1 MATTYFDG
9 TNSSYAAASG
19 WICRMRSRFTDSQ
32 GGIWVVELID
42 TVTGTQGGFSWSSS
56 SPKEFAL
63 GPDGFTWEMDG
74 KSDTFQVGPISSSV
88 SFDITV
94 DEAAH
99 LDLIDQISGSED
111 GRFGVAVFSLNGSVI
126 NQANSA
132 ATYVRPFW
140 FGMVSVEETQWFP
153 YTHPSPIRVKAH
165 CGLALLNDIPYVDD
179 DGSAYEDWV
188 PLGTHLRRIFEKIP
202 TSTLWGYTAQGTG
215 VKQTSASDYSEGI
228 VTHLQ
233 WIVDKDKHIYTST
246 NTPNFS
252 VLSYCG
258 AHPQSF
264 YKIEREEDTFGG
276 TYERTEVASCADVLK
291 NILSV
296 MQIRMVQYGG
306 TFLMHTP
313 WQAGSST
320 TVAKFAQVS
329 QLGSTSLTTGAEDIY
344 QEIELYDSDF
354 EQASGVTDSFLFPV
368 KQSKSIH
375 KAGGSRILVSS
386 PLYSINVSAANGNQ
400 YSVVFDDGNLTSS
413 LATVP
418 SDGTVTIAGTLRIQS
433 IGYQNDSV
441 GSNMDV
447 AYAGMKP
454 VIMMTIKVGDYY
466 LKRDLALSSNSYVI
480 QRNLA
485 SNLTFK
491 PHVQTGTV
499 EWTTTPS
506 TYDFVMPFPGTDQE
520 PAVYHDEANGI
531 DVVGG
536 LHLGT
541 HDSHPF
547 SFATGLF
554 GTGTQHTF
562 CEAELE
568 WVLPSLPAQATD
580 HVGVQFSAEM
590 LYKDRDSDTNLTFGP
605 ASNDLGGYTPAY
617 ISGFKMYAN
626 AVDDDADVSF
636 SAGQDT
642 SYSNQ
647 LSCESILGD
656 RYTNQS
662 IGCISLNDM
671 NNYGNY
677 SISTGN
683 WVTWGDPTADGIN
696 IHQLIARENLF
707 MRHETLRSRKVTV
720 VGEHRDYFRERDR
733 VIGSTASGDLPLY
746 PLHKLVNIIQPGTTV
761 VERKWY
767 ITNMAFTARSAA
779 YDMSLLLLDTD
790 RTIGP
795 DEDNTVPGDKFG
807 NIGTPV
813 GGGSG
818 SNSVSPVGI
827 KGDGATSAA
836 NDVSF
841 VAVKQKADHITVT
854 SATDLDTMR
863 SDVATNNA
871 KVGVS
876 TDDATKLSL
885 LNLNATDDGID
896 SITGF
901 TASGSGITAAEQYK
915 LDAITVDGSGNVTA
929 IATSANAIQP
939 SSIDEDSLNQFAT
952 TAQLNAIASNTS
964 RITTA
969 EGDIDDLELD
979 VTNILKAVQAGTT
992 GRGIFMNDSK
1002 TTNESMLSLSNTEA
1016 KLQAGSQTGYNATET
1031 SPGVLTM
1038 NVAAGPSGSETQFE
1052 AMRIQG
1058 STTTGRATLTL
1069 PQGTT
1074 LNVGSAVISGIG
1086 ATDLDD
1092 VTSVGSGA
1100 IITSAERT
1108 KLTQSLT
1115 DIVDDTTPQLGADLD
1130 TNGFL
1135 LDMSGDTASALVIT
1149 GGQYAFR
1156 YRSTGG
1162 VLQLTGLYF
1171 NNVTGQYEFLNG
1183 SGDCIFCIKAGSGE
1197 LSIGDMTGGTNF
1209 VMPTARG
1216 TNGQV
1221 LQIDG
1226 SGNVDFSSLDTGDVS
1241 EGTNLYYTDA
1251 RADARISA
1259 ASVTDLTDVTAAGSG
1274 SIITNQER
1282 AKLTGIED
1290 GAEQSLESRDQS
1302 ISGTRNINLGGA
1314 GSLKVKSG
1322 GSNTLTP
1329 LSIEANGSSPA
1340 IIRVNGDFRM
1350 DSGALSGGILKLE
1363 EAPNQGSSAVSLQA
1377 PSSLSGDVNF
1387 VLPGTDGTSGQV
1399 LQTDGSGNLSFATV
1413 SGGSGGG
1420 MTETPL
1426 VQVTGRW
1433 MWSSTDSLERVFTG
1447 SSAYGATNYYSHS
1460 QEPSNSTLRT
1470 YSSSHA
1476 IDTTSATISAFQLIA
1491 YGHALPTDSKKI
1503 RVKASARYQ
1512 NGNAQTFGWSLWY
1525 YNSTPTNGTT
1535 GSVTIR
1541 LIAKSSDLTAGTSS
1555 TAYWGDTF
1563 TSTTAYSGGTVLL
1576 LAEHRSGTLS
1586 TTTYAYGSASLFLVD

>member
-1 MATTYFDG
+1 
-9 TNSSYAAASG
+9 
-19 WICRMRSRFTDSQ
+19 MRSRFTDSQ

-42 TVTGTQGGFSWSSS
+42 TVTGSQGGFSWSSS

-74 KSDTFQVGPISSSV
+74 KSDTFQVGPISSSL

-94 DEAAH
+94 DEASH
-99 LDLIDQISGSED
+99 LDFIEQISGSED

-126 NQANSA
+126 NQANSQ
-132 ATYVRPFW
+132 ATYTRPFW

-202 TSTLWGYTAQGTG
+202 TSSLWGYTAQGTG
-215 VKQTSASDYSEGI
+215 VKQTSTSIYSEGI

-233 WIVDKDKHIYTST
+233 WIVDKDNHIYTST

-258 AHPQSF
+258 AHPESF

-276 TYERTEVASCADVLK
+276 TYERTEVASCAEVLK

-320 TVAKFAQVS
+320 TIAKFAQVS
-329 QLGSTSLTTGAEDIY
+329 QLGSSSLTTGAEDIY

-386 PLYSINVSAANGNQ
+386 PSYSINVSAANGNQ

-433 IGYQNDSV
+433 IGYPNSGV
-441 GSNMDV
+441 GDNMDLD
-447 AYAGMKP
+447 YAGMKP
-454 VIMMTIKVGDYY
+454 LIMMTIKVGDYY
-466 LKRDLALSSNSYVI
+466 LKRDLTLSSNSYVI
-480 QRNLA
+480 QRTAA

-506 TYDFVMPFPGTDQE
+506 TYDFVMPFPGTNQE

-541 HDSHPF
+541 HPTHPF
-547 SFATGLF
+547 KFATGLF
-554 GTGTQHTF
+554 GIGTQHTF

-568 WVLPSLPAQATD
+568 WVLPSLPTNASD

-590 LYKDRDSDTNLTFGP
+590 TYKDRDSDSNIPFGP
-605 ASNDLGGYTPAY
+605 ATNDLSGYTPAY

-647 LSCESILGD
+647 ISCESVLGD

-671 NNYGNY
+671 NNYGDY

-683 WVTWGDPTADGIN
+683 WVTWGDSTADGLS
-696 IHQLIARENLF
+696 IHQLIARENLY
-707 MRHETLRSRKVTV
+707 MRHETIRSRKVTV

-733 VIGSTASGDLPLY
+733 VIGSTTSGDLPLY

-767 ITNMAFTARSAA
+767 ITNMAFTARSAT

-807 NIGTPV
+807 NIGRPV

-818 SNSVSPVGI
+818 STSVSPVGI
-827 KGDGATSAA
+827 KGDGATSAS

-841 VAVKQKADHITVT
+841 VAVKQKTDHITVT

-863 SDVATNNA
+863 SDVTTNNA

-876 TDDATKLSL
+876 TDDATKLGL

-901 TASGSGITAAEQYK
+901 TASGSGITAAEQDK

-952 TAQLNAIASNTS
+952 TAQLNAISSNTS

-969 EGDIDDLELD
+969 EGDIDDLEQD
-979 VTNILKAVQAGTT
+979 VTDILKAVQAGTT
-992 GRGIFMNDSK
+992 SRGVFMNDSK

-1031 SPGVLTM
+1031 SPGVLSM
-1038 NVAAGPSGSETQFE
+1038 NVAAGPNGSETQFE
-1052 AMRIQG
+1052 ALRIQG
-1058 STTTGRATLTL
+1058 STTTGRATLSI
-1069 PQGTT
+1069 PNGTT
-1074 LNVGSAVISGIG
+1074 LSVSSAVISGIN

-1100 IITSAERT
+1100 IITAAERT
-1108 KLTQSLT
+1108 KLQGIATGAEVNPTDTDGLT
-1115 DIVDDTTPQLGADLD
+1115 
-1130 TNGFL
+1130 
-1135 LDMSGDTASALVIT
+1135 
-1149 GGQYAFR
+1149 
-1156 YRSTGG
+1156 
-1162 VLQLTGLYF
+1162 
-1171 NNVTGQYEFLNG
+1171 EG
-1183 SGDCIFCIKAGSGE
+1183 S
-1197 LSIGDMTGGTNF
+1197 
-1209 VMPTARG
+1209 
-1216 TNGQV
+1216 
-1221 LQIDG
+1221 
-1226 SGNVDFSSLDTGDVS
+1226 
-1241 EGTNLYYTDA
+1241 TNLYYTDA

-1274 SIITNQER
+1274 SIITAQER
-1282 AKLTGIED
+1282 AKLTGIEG
-1290 GAEQSLESRDQS
+1290 GAEQSLGSRDQD
-1302 ISGTRNINLGGA
+1302 ISGTRNINLAGA
-1314 GSLKVKSG
+1314 GALKVKSG

-1350 DSGALSGGILKLE
+1350 DSGALSGGIIKLE

-1399 LQTDGSGNLSFATV
+1399 IQTDGSGNLSFVTV

-1426 VQVTGRW
+1426 IQVSGRW
-1433 MWSSTDSLERVFTG
+1433 MWSSTDSSERVFTG
-1447 SSAYGATNYYSHS
+1447 SSAYGPTNYYSHS

-1476 IDTTSATISAFQLIA
+1476 IDTTSASISAYKLIA
-1491 YGHALPTDSKKI
+1491 YGHQLPSDSKKI

-1535 GSVTIR
+1535 GTVTIR
-1541 LIAKSSDLTAGTSS
+1541 LIAKSSDLTAGSS
-1555 TAYWGDTF
+1555 SVGYFGDTF

-1586 TTTYAYGSASLFLVD
+1586 TTTYAYGNASIFLVD

>member
-1 MATTYFDG
+1 
-9 TNSSYAAASG
+9 
-19 WICRMRSRFTDSQ
+19 MRSRFTDSQ
-32 GGIWVVELID
+32 GGVWVVEIID
-42 TVTGTQGGFSWSSS
+42 SVTDTQGGFSWSSS
-56 SPKEFAL
+56 SPKDFAL

-74 KSDTFQVGPISSSV
+74 KSDTFQVGPISSSM

-94 DEAAH
+94 DEAGH
-99 LDLIDQISGSED
+99 LDLIEQISGSED
-111 GRFGVAVFSLNGSVI
+111 GRFGVAVYSVNGTLI
-126 NQANSA
+126 NQANSG
-132 ATYVRPFW
+132 ATYTRPFW

-153 YTHPSPIRVKAH
+153 YTHPSPVRVKAH
-165 CGLALLNDIPYVDD
+165 CGLALLNDIPYTDD
-179 DGSAYEDWV
+179 DGSAFEDWA

-202 TSTLWGYTAQGTG
+202 TSSLWGYTAQGTG
-215 VKQTSASDYSEGI
+215 VKQTSVSDFSEGI

-233 WIVDKDKHIYTST
+233 WIVDKDNHVYTST
-246 NTPNFS
+246 NTPHFS
-252 VLSYCG
+252 MLSYCG
-258 AHPQSF
+258 AHPESF

-276 TYERTEVASCADVLK
+276 TYERTEVTSCADVLK

-296 MQIRMVQYGG
+296 LQIRMVQYGG

-320 TVAKFAQVS
+320 TIAKFAQVS

-375 KAGGSRILVSS
+375 KAGGSRIL
-386 PLYSINVSAANGNQ
+386 LNKATYSINVSAANGNQ
-400 YSVVFDDGNLTSS
+400 YSVIFDDGTLTSS
-413 LATVP
+413 LAAVP

-433 IGYQNDSV
+433 IGYQNSQV
-441 GSNMDV
+441 GSNMSL
-447 AYAGMKP
+447 ALAGMKP
-454 VIMMTIKVGDYY
+454 LISMTIKVGNYY
-466 LKRDLALSSNSYVI
+466 LKRDLTLSSNSYEV
-480 QRNLA
+480 QRTLA
-485 SNLTFK
+485 TNLTFK

-506 TYDFVMPFPGTDQE
+506 TYDFIMPFPGTDQE

-547 SFATGLF
+547 RFATGLF

-562 CEAELE
+562 CEAEIE
-568 WVLPSLPAQATD
+568 WVLPSLPSQATD

-590 LYKDRDSDTNLTFGP
+590 MYKDRDSNTNLTFGP
-605 ASNDLGGYTPAY
+605 ASNDLSGYTPAY

-647 LSCESILGD
+647 ISCQSVLGD

-671 NNYGNY
+671 NSYGDY

-683 WVTWGDPTADGIN
+683 WVTWGAPTEDGLL

-707 MRHETLRSRKVTV
+707 MRQETLRSRKVTV
-720 VGEHRDYFRERDR
+720 VGEHRDYYRQRDR
-733 VIGSTASGDLPLY
+733 VIGSTTSGDVPLY

-767 ITNMAFTARSAA
+767 ITNMAFTARSAT

-795 DEDNTVPGDKFG
+795 AEDNTVEDDKFG
-807 NIGTPV
+807 NIGNPI

-818 SNSVSPVGI
+818 STPVTPIGL
-827 KGDGATSAA
+827 KGDGATGAGT
-836 NDVSF
+836 DVSF
-841 VAVKQKADHITVT
+841 VGVKQKADRLTVT

-863 SDVATNNA
+863 SDVTTNNA

-876 TDDATKLSL
+876 TDDTTKLSL

-901 TASGSGITAAEQYK
+901 TASGSGITAAEQFK

-939 SSIDEDSLNQFAT
+939 SSIDEDSSNQFAT
-952 TAQLNAIASNTS
+952 SAQLNAISSNTT

-979 VTNILKAVQAGTT
+979 VSNILKAVQATAG
-992 GRGIFMNDSK
+992 GRGVFMNDSK
-1002 TTNESMLSLSNTEA
+1002 ATDESMLSLSSTVA
-1016 KLQAGSQTGYNATET
+1016 KLQAGTNTGYDATET
-1031 SPGVLTM
+1031 SPGELTM
-1038 NVAAGPSGSETQFE
+1038 SVQVGPSGSETSLD
-1052 AMRIQG
+1052 ALII
-1058 STTTGRATLTL
+1058 T
-1069 PQGTT
+1069 
-1074 LNVGSAVISGIG
+1074 G
-1086 ATDLDD
+1086 ATNGKASINAGTQVATNLNG
-1092 VTSVGSGA
+1092 VTVTGLTIDGTSISKGSGS
-1100 IITSAERT
+1100 IITDTERT
-1108 KLTQSLT
+1108 KLNGVATGAEVNPTDTDGLT
-1115 DIVDDTTPQLGADLD
+1115 
-1130 TNGFL
+1130 
-1135 LDMSGDTASALVIT
+1135 
-1149 GGQYAFR
+1149 
-1156 YRSTGG
+1156 
-1162 VLQLTGLYF
+1162 
-1171 NNVTGQYEFLNG
+1171 EG
-1183 SGDCIFCIKAGSGE
+1183 S
-1197 LSIGDMTGGTNF
+1197 
-1209 VMPTARG
+1209 
-1216 TNGQV
+1216 
-1221 LQIDG
+1221 
-1226 SGNVDFSSLDTGDVS
+1226 
-1241 EGTNLYYTDA
+1241 TNLYYTDT

-1274 SIITNQER
+1274 SIITAAER
-1282 AKLTGIED
+1282 TKLTGIET
-1290 GAEQSLESRDQS
+1290 GAEANVVTTNLASADQTVPTSTERKIKLGTSGQMSVTSGSGDNIRVMQIIGSSTQSQIIFTGSVKMD
-1302 ISGTRNINLGGA
+1302 SGTMAGGSIRLEEFGGA
-1314 GSLKVKSG
+1314 G
-1322 GSNTLTP
+1322 
-1329 LSIEANGSSPA
+1329 
-1340 IIRVNGDFRM
+1340 
-1350 DSGALSGGILKLE
+1350 
-1363 EAPNQGSSAVSLQA
+1363 QSAVTIKA
-1377 PSSLSGDVNF
+1377 PTSLSADVDF
-1387 VLPGTDGTSGQV
+1387 VLPATDGTSGQV
-1399 LQTDGSGNLSFATV
+1399 IQTDGSGNLSFVTA

-1426 VQVTGRW
+1426 AQVSGRW
-1433 MWSSTDSLERVFTG
+1433 MWSSTDSGERVFTG
-1447 SSAYGATNYYSHS
+1447 STAYGPTNYYSHS
-1460 QEPSNSTLRT
+1460 QEPSNSTLKT

-1476 IDTTSATISAFQLIA
+1476 IDTTTASISAYQLIA
-1491 YGHALPTDSKKI
+1491 YGHALPSDSKKI

-1525 YNSTPTNGTT
+1525 YNSTPTNGST
-1535 GSVTIR
+1535 GTISIT

-1563 TSTTAYSGGTVLL
+1563 TSTTAYSGGTILL

-1586 TTTYAYGSASLFLVD
+1586 TTTYAYGNASIFLVD